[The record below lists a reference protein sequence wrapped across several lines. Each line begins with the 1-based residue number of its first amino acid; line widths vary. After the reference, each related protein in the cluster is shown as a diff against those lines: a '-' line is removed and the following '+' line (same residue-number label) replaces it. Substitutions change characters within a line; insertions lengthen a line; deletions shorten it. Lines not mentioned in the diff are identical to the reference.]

1 LAEPS
6 TKESRQAKKSQDT
19 SETEALKRKIADLET
34 NLERRVEEKTVVKVN
49 EIMPNLAQRIAAY
62 IVGGQTGP
70 LPLLS
75 LGVSNSDKEASRA
88 QSEPQH
94 DSPAATV
101 TPEGSNTCAGRT
113 EDSPAVAASS
123 PSITC
128 MPAGPSTL
136 AELDALMVIN

>member
-1 LAEPS
+1 M
-6 TKESRQAKKSQDT
+6 
-19 SETEALKRKIADLET
+19 EALKRKIADLET
-34 NLERRVEEKTVVKVN
+34 NIERRVEEKTVVKVN
-49 EIMPNLAQRIAAY
+49 EIMPDLAQRIAAY
-62 IVGGQTGP
+62 IAGGQTGP

-75 LGVSNSDKEASRA
+75 LGTSNSDKEAPQA

-101 TPEGSNTCAGRT
+101 TPEGSNIGAGRT

-128 MPAGPSTL
+128 MPTGPSTL

>member
-1 LAEPS
+1 
-6 TKESRQAKKSQDT
+6 
-19 SETEALKRKIADLET
+19 
-34 NLERRVEEKTVVKVN
+34 
-49 EIMPNLAQRIAAY
+49 MPDLAQRIAAY
-62 IVGGQTGP
+62 IAGGQTGP

-75 LGVSNSDKEASRA
+75 LSASNSDKEALRA

-101 TPEGSNTCAGRT
+101 TSEGSNTGAGRT

-128 MPAGPSTL
+128 TPAGPSTL
-136 AELDALMVIN
+136 AELNNLTVIN